1 MFSQFKQET
10 LHMTTNTLSGIHVD
24 ALANSGNALTSLRTS
39 YEAKHRHIIDEAK
52 AKVLKLSRNEMCE
65 DFNVECIEGND
76 DEGGGSI
83 ALKFPPD
90 WSEEQAEC
98 FASRFLDL
106 DLNTVYR
113 GAGQYFQN
121 SGIGRHVDTGE
132 IFISVS
138 WGLDI

>member
-1 MFSQFKQET
+1 
-10 LHMTTNTLSGIHVD
+10 MTTTTLSGIHVD
-24 ALANSGNALTSLRTS
+24 ALANSGDALASLRSS
-39 YEAKHRHIIDEAK
+39 YEAKHRHLLSEAK
-52 AKVLKLSRNEMCE
+52 AKVLKLSRDAMCE
-65 DFNVECIEGND
+65 DFNVGCIEDGD

-90 WSEEQAEC
+90 WSEEQAER
-98 FASRFLDL
+98 FASNFLDL
-106 DLNTVYR
+106 DLSTIYR
-113 GAGQYFQN
+113 GAGRYFQD